1 MSFGLCNAPST
12 FIRLMT
18 QVLKN
23 FMGKHAMV
31 YFDDILIYSKDRIL
45 HLENLDSFFKV
56 LQENQLYINLKKCY
70 FMIDRVLFFGYVVS
84 VEGIH
89 MDDEKVKAILDW
101 PNPKSSADVRSFHGL
116 ASFD

>member
-56 LQENQLYINLKKCY
+56 L
-70 FMIDRVLFFGYVVS
+70 
-84 VEGIH
+84 
-89 MDDEKVKAILDW
+89 
-101 PNPKSSADVRSFHGL
+101 
-116 ASFD
+116 